1 MSRALWALFYLA
13 GFLGLA
19 LMLWRGVISAADSLE
34 HMTRPRDKR

>member
-19 LMLWRGVISAADSLE
+19 LMLWQTVISAADSLE
-34 HMTRPRDKR
+34 RVTRPRGKR